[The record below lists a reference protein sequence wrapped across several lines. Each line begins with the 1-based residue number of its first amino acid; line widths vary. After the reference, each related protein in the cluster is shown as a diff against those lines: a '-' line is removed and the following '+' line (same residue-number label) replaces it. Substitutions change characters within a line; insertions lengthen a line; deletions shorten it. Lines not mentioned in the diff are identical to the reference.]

1 MIEEIKGGVRLHLFI
16 QPKSSKNQI
25 VGPHNGL
32 LKIKISAPPVDGEA
46 NAELIQFLSKFFKVA
61 KRDVTLIKGDTGRSK
76 TVEISGL
83 TKSEAERL
91 ISAAL

>member
-25 VGPHNGL
+25 VGPHNGM

-46 NAELIQFLSKFFKVA
+46 NAELIEYLSKFFKVP
-61 KRDVTLIKGDTGRSK
+61 KRNITLVKGDAGRQK
-76 TVEISGL
+76 TVDVEGISL
-83 TKSEAERL
+83 SDAEAL
-91 ISAAL
+91 VAAAF

>member
-25 VGPHNGL
+25 VGPHNGM

-46 NAELIQFLSKFFKVA
+46 NTELIEYLAKFFKVP
-61 KRDVTLIKGDTGRSK
+61 KRNVTLIKGDTGRQK
-76 TVEISGL
+76 TVDVEGISL
-83 TKSEAERL
+83 SDAKALVT
-91 ISAAL
+91 AAL

>member
-25 VGPHNGL
+25 VGPHNGM

-46 NAELIQFLSKFFKVA
+46 NAELIEYLSKFFKVP
-61 KRDVTLIKGDTGRSK
+61 KRNITLVKGDTGRQK
-76 TVEISGL
+76 TVDVEGISL
-83 TKSEAERL
+83 SDAEAL
-91 ISAAL
+91 VAAAF

>member
-32 LKIKISAPPVDGEA
+32 LKIKIAAPPVDGEA
-46 NAELIQFLSKFFKVA
+46 NAELIEFLSKLFKVP
-61 KRDVTLIKGDTGRSK
+61 KRSITLVKGDTGRTK
-76 TVEISGL
+76 TVDIDGINLENAQKL
-83 TKSEAERL
+83 TSP
-91 ISAAL
+91 AL